1 MKGRILFICIML
13 CVLRGRANDLDS
25 VRHYLVDDVVVTAT
39 RTPLPLKNMP
49 VITRVISGVDI
60 ERQGIA
66 SIEELLQRELAGVEF
81 HQAGYGTTMSF
92 QGLDAR
98 YVLFLVDGER
108 MAGETYGNIDYERI
122 PMSYI
127 DRIEI
132 VRGASSVLYGSN
144 AMGAVVNI
152 ITKMPKEKV
161 EVAGSVRYGTRF
173 QKNKDETLGSWATS
187 KDIDKY
193 HDKLDLPNV
202 KTDLS
207 VGFNTGKL
215 RSLTTGT
222 FRTVDGYKLR
232 GTRNEKRYY
241 KEVTPMKMNLGMGGG
256 GMTMP
261 PEFVAMAPIFDTTMF
276 VSPDKR
282 GMAVSG
288 LKDWS
293 ISQKFDYRINDMF
306 RIEANGSYFKKERYD
321 FQTSMM
327 DDNPVSG
334 IMSTDNTWEYEAYD
348 GYNTRVLM
356 EHSPN
361 TRNKVYLSYMRDQ
374 YSRDQKALHQKT
386 TPKQKHTYNI
396 TRLQWTS
403 EMGKSHR
410 LTSGF
415 EYTNERLRFDLN
427 KDSENGYDDT
437 KKINTGALFVQDEL
451 FSGKKLSF
459 VIGARGDWSDKFGV
473 RFTPR
478 VSAKY
483 DFSDFSLRANYSN
496 GYRMPSLKEMY
507 MRLNIPVANSPIIE
521 GNPKL
526 KAETNNYISLSLD
539 YNRNWLNASAT
550 VSKNYFRNKIDT
562 RRLEES
568 GEGGKVLMRYDNIDK
583 SNLTS
588 FEFITRARII
598 KGLIVNANYTY
609 LHRND
614 KSDDGATQYIFPSPH
629 TATLGVSYSFMR
641 KSTRFGFNVNGRY
654 VGPKKYEDFMS
665 YVNLDGVIGDFL
677 SDMMSGAIQMPPNPQ
692 DKELMKRLAAVMAAV
707 NKADYYYTG
716 NYSSR
721 HKGYAVFNASVDIDF
736 PKWFSL
742 TVGVDNIFD
751 YKPKVVNFNSALVP
765 GVNGFARLSFKF

>member
-1 MKGRILFICIML
+1 MFAVCFVMT
-13 CVLRGRANDLDS
+13 VRGESADS
-25 VRHYLVDDVVVTAT
+25 VKMYSLDDVVVTAT

-49 VITRVISGVDI
+49 VITRVLTGVEI

-122 PMSYI
+122 PMSSI
-127 DRIEI
+127 DRVEI

-152 ITKMPKEKV
+152 ITKMPVEKV

-173 QKNKDETLGSWATS
+173 QKNKDETLGSWATD
-187 KDIDKY
+187 KDLGKY

-232 GTRNEKRYY
+232 GSRNEKRYY
-241 KEVTPMKMNLGMGGG
+241 KEVTPMMMEMGMA
-256 GMTMP
+256 MP
-261 PEFVAMAPIFDTTMF
+261 PNFVAKAPILDTTMY
-276 VSPDKR
+276 VGPDKR

-293 ISQKFDYRINDMF
+293 VSQKFDYRINDMF
-306 RIEANGSYFKKERYD
+306 RIEANGSYFRKERYD
-321 FQTSMM
+321 FLTSMM

-334 IMSTDNTWEYEAYD
+334 IIPTGKTWEYESYD
-348 GYNTRVLM
+348 GYNARFLM

-361 TRNKVYLSYMRDQ
+361 DRNKVYLSYMRDQ
-374 YSRDQKALHQKT
+374 YSRDQKALHQET

-396 TRLQWTS
+396 VRLQWTS
-403 EMGKSHR
+403 EMGRSHR

-415 EYTNERLRFDLN
+415 EFNNERLRFDLN
-427 KDSENGYDDT
+427 KDAEKGFDDEKT
-437 KKINTGALFVQDEL
+437 VNTGALFVQDEL
-451 FSGKKLSF
+451 FSGQKLSF
-459 VIGARGDWSDKFGV
+459 IIGARGDWSDKFGV

-507 MRLNIPVANSPIIE
+507 MRLNIPVAGSPIIE
-521 GNPKL
+521 GNPNL
-526 KAETNNYISLSLD
+526 KAETNNYVSLSLD
-539 YNRNWLNASAT
+539 YNLPWLNVSAT

-568 GEGGKVLMRYDNIDK
+568 GEDGKVMMQYDNIDK
-583 SNLTS
+583 SELTS
-588 FEFITRARII
+588 VEFISRIRI
-598 KGLIVNANYTY
+598 TKGLIVNANYIY

-614 KSDDGATQYIFPSPH
+614 KSDEGATQYIFPSPH
-629 TATLGVSYSFMR
+629 TATLGVSYSFMK
-641 KSTRFGFNVNGRY
+641 KSTRYGFNVNGRY

-665 YVNLDGVIGDFL
+665 YVNFDGVIGDFIAGI
-677 SDMMSGAIQMPPNPQ
+677 MNGTAQMPPSMEVIQ
-692 DKELMKRLAAVMAAV
+692 AIR
-707 NKADYYYTG
+707 KADYYYTG

-721 HKGYAVFNASVDIDF
+721 HKGYAVLNASVDVDF
-736 PKWFSL
+736 PKWFSV
-742 TVGVDNIFD
+742 TVGVDNIFN
-751 YKPKVVNFNSALVP
+751 YKPRVVNFNSALVP
-765 GVNGFARLSFKF
+765 GVNGFVRVAYKF